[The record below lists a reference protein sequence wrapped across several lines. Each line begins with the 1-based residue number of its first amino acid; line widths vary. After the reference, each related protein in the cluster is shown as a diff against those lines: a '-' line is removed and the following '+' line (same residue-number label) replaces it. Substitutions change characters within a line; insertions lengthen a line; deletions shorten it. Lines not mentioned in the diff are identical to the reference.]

1 MRRARTLLPLVGR
14 SWRWGCKRHAGPVP
28 RQHPHPSPP
37 RKGEGIRFEHC
48 QTPVTP
54 LRRRARLRHSIC
66 MSKPIVRFAPS
77 PTGHI
82 HIGNTRVALLNA
94 LYARREGGTFIL
106 RFDDTDLARSKKE
119 YADSIEADL
128 EWLGIPPDVIVR
140 QSDRFELYDA
150 AAEQAEGGRAA
161 LSLLRDARGAGIPP
175 QAPARPRPAADL
187 RPGGPQAHRRGAQGA
202 REGRA
207 QAPLAL
213 PPRPDERRPGKTSC
227 AVIATWTAAR
237 FPIRCWCARTGP
249 ISTRCRP
256 WWTISSST

>member
-1 MRRARTLLPLVGR
+1 
-14 SWRWGCKRHAGPVP
+14 
-28 RQHPHPSPP
+28 
-37 RKGEGIRFEHC
+37 
-48 QTPVTP
+48 
-54 LRRRARLRHSIC
+54 

-119 YADSIEADL
+119 FADSIEADL

-150 AAEQAEGGRAA
+150 AAEQAEGGRPA
-161 LSLLRDARGAGIPP
+161 LSLLRDAGGAGIPP

-213 PPRPDERRPGKTSC
+213 PPRPDERDLGRPR
-227 AVIATWTAAR
+227 AR
-237 FPIRCWCARTGP
+237 SLPRGLQLAFRSGAGARGRRP